1 MPVKHDGIFLEEGD
15 SRRLH
20 RRQLVMMRTLVHGD
34 KHRDDRV
41 RMGGWGR
48 RGRERGRAGVPSQP
62 TSEPDRSMHE
72 NDIGQRF
79 CYHTFMP
86 AQDLFEF
93 TSFYFTCL
101 LTFEVHLT

>member
-1 MPVKHDGIFLEEGD
+1 MGAEGA
-15 SRRLH
+15 
-20 RRQLVMMRTLVHGD
+20 
-34 KHRDDRV
+34 
-41 RMGGWGR
+41 
-48 RGRERGRAGVPSQP
+48 RERQSGSAVAADLRA
-62 TSEPDRSMHE
+62 DRSMHE